1 MLRFTIIPINPTRTP
16 LPITERENSLGEE
29 VYYVPPFPMYGEECP
44 TGYGEDATMQ
54 ITDAIVCD
62 EGGVVDMLGSMF

>member
-1 MLRFTIIPINPTRTP
+1 MLRFTIIPINPDKTP

-29 VYYVPPFPMYGEECP
+29 VYYFPPLTMHGEECP
-44 TGYGEDATMQ
+44 MGYGEDATMQ

-62 EGGVVDMLGSMF
+62 EGGLVDMLGMF